1 MPRKH
6 LIASG
11 INKKQQQQAK
21 LWMKLAKEI
30 KAAAKVGGPNPE
42 ANPRL
47 KAAIDKALENN
58 LSRDSIEKNING
70 PSKDNAQLIDV
81 EFECYG
87 PNGLA
92 IIIKAVT
99 DNNNRLLSSVRGYLN
114 KLPGEISKPNSVK
127 MLFDYKGEIILEKE
141 NMDYDMLFEKI
152 LDLNI
157 DDLFE
162 LENCFQIITS
172 EQEFNNCKEFIK
184 NIGLKIIDSGIK
196 YIPNSYVD
204 LNRLQVEK
212 LERFIS
218 SCDDDEDIQW
228 VVTNFGE
235 EINE

>member
-70 PSKDNAQLIDV
+70 TTKDASQLVDV

-127 MLFDYKGEIILEKE
+127 MLFDYKGEIIIEKE
-141 NMDYDMLFEKI
+141 NLSYDDVFEKI
-152 LDLNI
+152 LDLDI
-157 DDLFE
+157 DELFE
-162 LENCFQIITS
+162 LENCFQIVVS
-172 EQEFNNCKEFIK
+172 ENVFNNCNEAIK
-184 NIGLKIIDSGIK
+184 NKGLKIIDSGIK

-204 LNRLQVEK
+204 LDKSYVEK

-218 SCDDDEDIQW
+218 MCDDDEDIQW

-235 EINE
+235 EING

>member
-42 ANPRL
+42 TNSRL

-58 LSRDSIEKNING
+58 LSRESIERNING
-70 PSKDNAQLIDV
+70 PNKDTDQLIDI
-81 EFECYG
+81 EYECYG

-92 IIIKAVT
+92 IIVKALS
-99 DNNNRLLSSVRGYLN
+99 DNNNRVLSSLRGYLN

-127 MLFDYKGEIILEKE
+127 MLFDYKGEILVEKE
-141 NMDYDMLFEKI
+141 NFTEDDILNKI
-152 LDLNI
+152 IECNIEDLI
-157 DDLFE
+157 E
-162 LENCFQIITS
+162 LENCFQIICS
-172 EQEFNNCKEFIK
+172 ESDFYDSRDKIK
-184 NIGLKIIDSGIK
+184 NMNLKIIDSGIK
-196 YIPNSYVD
+196 FIPNSYTD
-204 LNRLQVEK
+204 LNSEQVQK
-212 LERFIS
+212 LEKFIQ
-218 SCDDDEDIQW
+218 SCDDDDDIQW
-228 VVTNFGE
+228 VVSNFGE

>member
-58 LSRDSIEKNING
+58 LSRDSIERNING
-70 PSKDNAQLIDV
+70 PSKDSAQLVDV

-127 MLFDYKGEIILEKE
+127 MLFDYKGEIIIKKE
-141 NMDYDMLFEKI
+141 NNNFDEVFEKI
-152 LDLNI
+152 IDINI

-172 EQEFNNCKEFIK
+172 EEEFNKVKDTIKEKGF
-184 NIGLKIIDSGIK
+184 KIIDSGIK

-204 LNRLQVEK
+204 LDKNQVEK